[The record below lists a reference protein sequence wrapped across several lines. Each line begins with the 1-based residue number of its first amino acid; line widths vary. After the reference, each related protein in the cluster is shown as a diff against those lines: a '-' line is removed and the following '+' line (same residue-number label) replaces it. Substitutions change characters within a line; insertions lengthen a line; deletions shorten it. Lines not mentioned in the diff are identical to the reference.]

1 MFPYV
6 RKHHQIIYGCLR
18 FTLKSVG
25 RRKKTKKKRK
35 EIEKIKCE
43 NSKSVYSRFLGDFYS
58 HGTF

>member
-1 MFPYV
+1 MF
-6 RKHHQIIYGCLR
+6 KIYFEIG
-18 FTLKSVG
+18 
-25 RRKKTKKKRK
+25 RKKKKKPKKKKK